1 MYVQLLYE
9 QYLQWIQILPMPIAV
24 LLQITN

>member
-24 LLQITN
+24 LLQITD

>member
-9 QYLQWIQILPMPIAV
+9 QYLQWIQILPIPIAV
-24 LLQITN
+24 LLQITD

>member
-24 LLQITN
+24 LLRITN

>member
-9 QYLQWIQILPMPIAV
+9 QYLQWIQILPMPIVV
-24 LLQITN
+24 LLQITD